1 MDSRST
7 VAWANAFVQMV
18 KAMGGHQKAY
28 IALRHLADA
37 IDANAEVREK
47 ITDPGIPPGERIS
60 AVSQVIGE
68 TSRPVAALMAA
79 LIVAE
84 QVRLLRLIADESWR
98 RSVEGHGVQLA
109 RVRTAHRLTV
119 GQEDALI
126 AKLTQI
132 AGRPVMLDITVDRD
146 LIGGITVDMDGELR
160 DASIA
165 RRLEDLHHTIAE
177 TH

>member
-1 MDSRST
+1 MDSPST
-7 VAWANAFVQMV
+7 VAWANVFVQLV
-18 KAMGGHQKAY
+18 TAMGGDQRAY
-28 IALRHLADA
+28 LALRHLADA
-37 IDANAEVREK
+37 LDANNDVREK
-47 ITDPGIPPGERIS
+47 ITDPGIPAGERIS

-68 TSRPVAALMAA
+68 TSRPVASLIAA

-84 QVRLLRLIADESWR
+84 QVRLLRLIADEAWR

-119 GQEDALI
+119 SQEDALI

-132 AGRPVMLDITVDRD
+132 AGRPVMLDVTVDRD

-165 RRLEDLHHTIAE
+165 RRLEDLHHMVAE